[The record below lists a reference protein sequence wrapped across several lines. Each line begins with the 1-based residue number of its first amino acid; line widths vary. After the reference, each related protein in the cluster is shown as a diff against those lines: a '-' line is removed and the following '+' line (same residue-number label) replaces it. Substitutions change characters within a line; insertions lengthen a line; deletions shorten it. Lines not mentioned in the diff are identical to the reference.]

1 MPIAISGTQRMMGK
15 GSMWITPGVARVQM
29 LAAID
34 PKAYATR
41 EELMQAVQAALAA
54 ALPAE
59 MKPVVE

>member
-1 MPIAISGTQRMMGK
+1 
-15 GSMWITPGVARVQM
+15 MWITPGVARVQM